1 MIETVK
7 KIENWADNKGLI
19 KKENS
24 FAQMCKVTEEIGEVA
39 SALAKKDIVNLKD
52 GIGDSIVTLVILAK
66 QNGLNVEDCLESA
79 WGEISNRTGKLVDG
93 VFIKDK

>member
-1 MIETVK
+1 
-7 KIENWADNKGLI
+7 
-19 KKENS
+19 
-24 FAQMCKVTEEIGEVA
+24 MCKVTEEIGEVA

-79 WGEISNRTGKLVDG
+79 WGEISNRTGKLIDG